1 MAPWFTEALFYH
13 LYPLG
18 LCGAPLRNDF
28 SAAPKPRLGQVFA
41 WLEHAR
47 DLGAGAI
54 YLGPV
59 FESTSH
65 GYDTADYLQVD
76 RRLGDEDLLAELVRR
91 AHGLGLKVVL
101 DAVFGHTGRDF
112 WAFKDLQKNGA
123 ASPYKDWYRGI
134 DFSRGSSLGD
144 AFNYE
149 CWQQAQDLPRLRQN
163 HPEVKRHLL
172 QAVSHWVRAFG
183 IDGLRLDTADCL
195 DLEFLTC
202 LRRHCDGLKPGFY
215 LLGEVIHGDYNL
227 WANPN
232 RLHSITNYEAY
243 KGLWSSHNDH
253 NLFEIAYALDR
264 QFGATGLY
272 RGLPLYNFADNH
284 DVDRVASSLKDRAHL
299 FSLYCLLFTMP
310 GVPSIYCGSEWG
322 LLAKRSPQD
331 DRMLRPA
338 LDLQRMRHEQPQDLA
353 DAIRR
358 LAHLRQRC
366 QALRQ
371 GSYRQLCVGAECLA
385 FEREAAHERLLVV
398 INASNA
404 PLPLKSLIKD
414 APGQAYADLL
424 NNGES
429 VTWAQTAVPATWA
442 RVLKA
447 A

>member
-1 MAPWFTEALFYH
+1 MIPWFNEAIFYH

-18 LCGAPLRNDF
+18 LCGAPLHNDF
-28 SAAPKPRLGQVFA
+28 SAVSQPRLGQVFA

-47 DLGAGAI
+47 DLGASAI

-65 GYDTADYLQVD
+65 GYDTADYFKVD
-76 RRLGDEDLLAELVRR
+76 RRLGDEALLAALVRQ
-91 AHGLGLKVVL
+91 AHGLGLRVVL

-123 ASPYKDWYRGI
+123 ASPYKDWYRGV
-134 DFSRGSSLGD
+134 DFSRPSVLGD

-149 CWQQAQDLPRLRQN
+149 CWQEAQDLPRLAQN
-163 HPEVKRHLL
+163 HPAVKDHLL
-172 QAVSHWVRAFG
+172 QAVSHWVRAFE

-195 DLEFLTC
+195 DLEFLTA
-202 LRRHCDGLKPGFY
+202 LRRHCDGLKPDFY

-232 RLHSITNYEAY
+232 RLHSVTNYEAF
-243 KGLWSSHNDH
+243 KGLWSSHHDRNF
-253 NLFEIAYALDR
+253 FEIAHTLDR

-284 DVDRVASSLKDRAHL
+284 DVDRVASCLQGRAQL
-299 FSLYCLLFTMP
+299 FSLHCLLFTMP

-338 LDLQRMRHEQPQDLA
+338 LDLQALRREQPQDLA
-353 DAIRR
+353 NAIRR
-358 LAHLRQRC
+358 LAQLRQRC
-366 QALRQ
+366 PALRH
-371 GSYRQLCVGAECLA
+371 GSYRQLCVGAEHLV
-385 FEREAAHERLLVV
+385 FEREEAGQRLWVV
-398 INASNA
+398 VNGGNS
-404 PLPLKSLIKD
+404 PLPLRNLPKI
-414 APGQAYADLL
+414 APAQAYTDLL
-424 NNGES
+424 NGDES
-429 VTWAQTAVPATWA
+429 VDWTQATVPANWA
-442 RVLKA
+442 RVLRA